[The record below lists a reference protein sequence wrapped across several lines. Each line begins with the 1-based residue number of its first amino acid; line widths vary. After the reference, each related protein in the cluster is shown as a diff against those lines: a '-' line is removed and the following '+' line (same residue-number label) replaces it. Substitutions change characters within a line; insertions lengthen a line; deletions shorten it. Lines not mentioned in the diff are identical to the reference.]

1 MTRTMNFNA
10 GPSCM
15 PLPVLEEARAEFLDF
30 NGTGMSILEVS
41 HRSPEYDAV
50 HKETSANL
58 LKLLGLGDDYA
69 VLFMTG
75 GASTQFALLPMNFLG
90 EGQTADYVNTGT
102 WSKKAIKEASSIGT
116 VNVAGTGLEGEKFVR
131 CPSDDQCN
139 FTPGAAY
146 VHITSNN
153 TIAGT
158 QYHTFPQVDAPL
170 VADMS
175 SDILW
180 RPTDASKFHMI
191 YAGAQKNL
199 GPSGVTIVVIKR
211 SWVEEKAADGLLT
224 MFSYKTYLDK
234 DSLMNTAPVFP
245 IYMVGKT
252 LKWIEGRG
260 GLESVYAENKQK
272 AELIYST
279 MDDNPDFFSSPVEK
293 QSRSYMNVVFR
304 MPTEELE
311 KQFIEQ
317 GKLRNM
323 GGIKGHRSVGGIRF
337 SIYNAVP
344 LDWVQQVAEFMKEF
358 AAKNG

>member
-1 MTRTMNFNA
+1 MTRTMNFNP

-15 PLPVLEEARAEFLDF
+15 PLPVLEQAQAEFLDF
-30 NGTGMSILEVS
+30 AGTGMSILETS

-58 LKLLGLGDDYA
+58 LKLMGLGDDYA

-75 GASTQFALLPMNFLG
+75 GASTQFALLPTNFLAA
-90 EGQTADYVNTGT
+90 GQTADYVNTGT
-102 WSKKAIKEASSIGT
+102 WSKKAIKEAQSLGT

-131 CPSDDQCN
+131 CPTDDACN
-139 FTPGAAY
+139 FTDGAAY

-158 QYHTFPQVDAPL
+158 QFHQYPAVAAPL

-180 RPTDASKFHMI
+180 RPTDYSKFHMI

-199 GPSGVTIVVIKR
+199 GPSGVTIVVIKK
-211 SWVEEKAADGLLT
+211 SWVEEQAADGLLT
-224 MFSYKTYLDK
+224 MFSYKTYMAK
-234 DSLMNTAPVFP
+234 DSLMNTAPCFP

-260 GLESVYAENKQK
+260 GLEAVYAENKQK

-279 MDDNPDFFSSPVEK
+279 MDENPDFFSSPVEK

-311 KQFIEQ
+311 QKFIAD

-323 GGIKGHRSVGGIRF
+323 NGLKGHRSVGGIRV

-344 LDWVQQVAEFMKEF
+344 LDWIQQVADYMKEF
-358 AAKNG
+358 AAANG